1 MGKQCSVVVQV
12 VLQGFWPS
20 SFRKE
25 KNPGYTQGWVW
36 IATLPL
42 SSSVKL
48 VSLFSH

>member
-20 SFRKE
+20 FFRKE

-36 IATLPL
+36 IETLPL
-42 SSSVKL
+42 SSSVQL
-48 VSLFSH
+48 VCLFSH